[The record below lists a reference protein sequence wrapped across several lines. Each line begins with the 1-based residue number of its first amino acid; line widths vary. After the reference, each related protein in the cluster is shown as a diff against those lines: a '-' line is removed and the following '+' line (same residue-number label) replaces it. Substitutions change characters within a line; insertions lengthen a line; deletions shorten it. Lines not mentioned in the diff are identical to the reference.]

1 MKIGIITFHHT
12 TNYGATLQAYAL
24 FKTLTAWGHT
34 VEVIDYRPKGA
45 VVFYLKQLLPIRNRK
60 FDWNMDFH
68 KYILK
73 ALQMR
78 KFLVSSLNLSKLTCY
93 SSDKLR
99 EIFEASDYDAVITGS
114 DQVWCLDTKFRGF
127 DASYFLNFFGKAD
140 NCLKVSYAPSIGGTQ
155 SFKENREQVSRL
167 LAEFDHVSVRDYHS
181 ANVIQEECGVAS
193 TKVLD
198 PTFLVD
204 YEDVLVPPKIEE
216 PYLLVYNHKELGHIQ
231 RKAIQEIAK
240 SKNLKVISIGDAWD
254 VADDSFI
261 CVHPYEWIG
270 YFKHAA
276 YVFTNTFHGTIFSL
290 LFRKDFTVFVGEG
303 KRNKVFDLL
312 TPLDL
317 EGRIITELTDGYK
330 VNKAQIDFDIVYKK
344 LSPQID
350 GSEAFLAKAFNNVC
364 LPV

>member
-24 FKTLTAWGHT
+24 SKTLASWGHT

-45 VVFYLKQLLPIRNRK
+45 VAFYLRQLLPVRNRK
-60 FDWNMDFH
+60 LDWNLNFH
-68 KYILK
+68 KHILK

-78 KFLVSSLNLSKLTCY
+78 KFLVSSLSLSKLKCY

-99 EIFEASDYDAVITGS
+99 EIFEGSNYDAVITGS

-127 DASYFLNFFGKAD
+127 DASYFLDFFGKTD
-140 NCLKVSYAPSIGGTQ
+140 NCLKVSYAPSVGGTQ
-155 SFKENREQVSRL
+155 SFKNNREQVSKL

-181 ANVIQEECGVAS
+181 ARVIQEECGIAP

-204 YEDVLVPPKIEE
+204 YEDVLVPPKAKN

-231 RKAIQEIAK
+231 KKAIQGIAE
-240 SKNLKVISIGDAWD
+240 SRNLKVISIGDAWD

-261 CVHPYEWIG
+261 SVHPREWIG
-270 YFKHAA
+270 YFKHAS
-276 YVFTNTFHGTIFSL
+276 YIFTNTFHGTIFSL
-290 LFRKDFTVFVGEG
+290 LFRKDFTVFVGKG

-317 EGRIITELTDGYK
+317 KGRIITELTGDYK
-330 VNKAQIDFDIVYKK
+330 VDGSQIDYDFVYKK

-350 GSEAFLAKAFNNVC
+350 NSKAFLAKALNRVC